1 MVALVRTMNDGPA
14 SPERDAGYY
23 GAGEPLQAIED

>member
-14 SPERDAGYY
+14 SPEPDAGY